1 MLPSVRQLQYF
12 VATASAGQ
20 ISRAAAIMNVTQS
33 SITIA
38 IKGLEDC
45 LGYKLLH
52 RHSQGVQLTSR
63 GEIFFQNARG
73 VLLTLETLMDVS
85 PIAAEDFAGSVKLGL
100 TYTVSGYFLP
110 GLMSQIK
117 RELPKL
123 KIELIEL
130 PRAQIEDKILKGEID
145 VGVVLVSDMKDR
157 TDFETITLLKSTRNL
172 WVGATHRLADKT
184 QVSFKDIADEP
195 YIVLDADDHEE
206 TMKKNWDKYGF
217 EPKIILR
224 SRSMEA
230 VRSLVAAGYGISI
243 LSDMVHRSW
252 SHEAQRILKKRLVE
266 DVSKLETGAI
276 WARNRELSSSTR
288 KLLEVMQ
295 TLPVVDL
302 GK

>member
-1 MLPSVRQLQYF
+1 MLPTVRQLQYF
-12 VATASAGQ
+12 VATASSGQ

-52 RHSQGVQLTSR
+52 RHSQGMKLTAR
-63 GEIFFQNARG
+63 GEIFFQNARR
-73 VLLTLETLMDVS
+73 VLVTLETLMDVS
-85 PIAAEDFAGSVKLGL
+85 PVSGEDFEGSVRLGL

-110 GLMSQIK
+110 GLMNLIR
-117 RELPKL
+117 RELPRL
-123 KIELIEL
+123 KIELVEL
-130 PRAQIEDKILKGEID
+130 SRTQVENKILEGEID
-145 VGVVLVSDMKDR
+145 IGVVLVSDMRDR
-157 TDFETITLLKSTRNL
+157 TDFEAITLLKSARNL
-172 WVGATHRLADKT
+172 WVGSTHRLADKDE
-184 QVSFKDIADEP
+184 VSFRDIADDP

-206 TMKKNWDKYGF
+206 TMKKNWDQYGF

-252 SHEAQRILKKRLVE
+252 SHEAQRILKKPLVE
-266 DVSKLETGAI
+266 HVSKLETGAI
-276 WARNRELSSSTR
+276 WARNRDLSLSMR
-288 KLLEVMQ
+288 KLIEVMQ
-295 TLPVVDL
+295 AMPLVEL